1 MIQFLLELTRSERYS
16 ITERRYDSLQ
26 AGGIYTVHKIRL
38 LEDNM
43 TVTISRLGG
52 GGAQTRELGIECGQQ

>member
-1 MIQFLLELTRSERYS
+1 MIQFLLELTRSKRYS
-16 ITERRYDSLQ
+16 ITERRYDSPQ

-52 GGAQTRELGIECGQQ
+52 GTNKRTRELL